1 MGGMA
6 KWLVPG
12 AMVAAVGLML
22 AAGLEREQRA
32 EGGADGA
39 LLKDRWRIRTTTAEV
54 AEGVAAWNYRRE
66 LARYDEAGVLDSD
79 PYLTELVGS
88 VAEPLIA
95 AAKDLYPQT
104 RDWPWEWHLVETR
117 QVNAYC
123 SPGGRIVVLSGLLSE
138 QALGDDRDTLAT
150 VMAHEVS
157 HAILQHTRESMG
169 RGWMAQGLAWI
180 MAKSLKVGGL
190 REVEM
195 TRSLKLAFLDPKTR
209 ALETEADIL
218 GLELMSRAGFPP
230 AKAVEAWE
238 RLGGGGRNGLEQR
251 AMAFLSDHPS
261 DAERLAR
268 MKALQPK
275 AHPLAARGKTW
286 EWAVQ
291 GLTDDQVKLLDAA
304 AGLFGLG
311 DDTFGV
317 TEDSQVAHLLA
328 GAEDITPAAAA
339 EAVAAALTESGLSQG
354 GVIQLGLSA
363 MVRGVGGWQRL
374 ERIAAA
380 GRKAGLSRSLTHDP
394 AQVER
399 LGLSEEDRRH
409 ALNGAERMRSLLGSP
424 RFGARLWDGLTAELS
439 KTHPKGAKAV
449 SDWARRRSASAGH
462 QPRRPA

>member
-1 MGGMA
+1 MGGMR
-6 KWLVPG
+6 KWLLPG
-12 AMVAAVGLML
+12 AAVTAVALML
-22 AAGLEREQRA
+22 AGGLERERRA
-32 EGGADGA
+32 EGGAEGA

-54 AEGVAAWNYRRE
+54 AEGVAEWNYRRE
-66 LARYDEAGVLDSD
+66 LARYDEAGTLDSD

-88 VAEPLIA
+88 VAEPLIV

-138 QALGDDRDTLAT
+138 QVLGDDRDMLAT

-180 MAKSLKVGGL
+180 MTKSLKIGAL
-190 REVEM
+190 REAGM

-209 ALETEADIL
+209 ALETEADVL

-230 AKAVEAWE
+230 AKAVETWE
-238 RLGGGGRNGLEQR
+238 RMGGTGRSGLEQR
-251 AMAFLSDHPS
+251 ALAFLSDHPS
-261 DAERLAR
+261 DADRLAR

-275 AHPLAARGKTW
+275 AHPLAAKGKTW
-286 EWAVQ
+286 EWTVQ
-291 GLTDDQVKLLDAA
+291 GVSDDQAKLLDAA
-304 AGLFGLG
+304 SGLFGLG
-311 DDTFGV
+311 TTFAV
-317 TEDSQVAHLLA
+317 SEDSEVTHLLA
-328 GAEDITPAAAA
+328 SAEDIAPAAAA
-339 EAVAAALTESGLSQG
+339 EAVGAALVESGLSQG

-380 GRKAGLSRSLTHDP
+380 GSKAGLRQSLTGDP
-394 AQVER
+394 AQVSR
-399 LGLSEEDRRH
+399 LGLSEEDRRY
-409 ALNGAERMRSLLGSP
+409 ALSGAERMRSLLGSH
-424 RFGARLWDGLTAELS
+424 RFNARLWNGLAAELS
-439 KTHPKGAKAV
+439 KTHPKGAKAILG
-449 SDWARRRSASAGH
+449 WARRQSASTGH
-462 QPRRPA
+462 HIRRPA